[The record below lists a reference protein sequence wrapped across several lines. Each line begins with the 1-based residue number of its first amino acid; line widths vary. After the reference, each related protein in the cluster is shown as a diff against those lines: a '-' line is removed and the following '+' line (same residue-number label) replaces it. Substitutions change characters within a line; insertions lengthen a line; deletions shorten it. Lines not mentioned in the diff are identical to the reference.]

1 MPTSPFRSAL
11 PAALPAALVLTAF
24 AGASFGAPERC
35 AGHDHAAPA
44 APGVELVHACWEGA
58 DGHLTGTLIPLQTLD
73 PETVALREALANRT
87 LARGVANKIDVV
99 FVGDGYTAAE
109 QGLFQSDVDAIEAGM
124 FVYEPFI
131 TYRPFFRVQRVEVI
145 SPESGVDND
154 PTQGINR
161 NTALDMAFWC
171 GGTER
176 ALCVSVN
183 KALNAA
189 GNGVS
194 TDVDQVVAIANTTK
208 YGGVGYPSSN
218 LATSSGRNS
227 SATQIVIHELGHSLG
242 NLADEYSYGGPANYT
257 GGEPGTANLSVF
269 NATQMAAQSRKWYRW
284 LGVSRTGF
292 DGPVNTSEGGG
303 YSETGIY
310 RPSNN
315 SMMRN
320 LARPFNLPGAEAL
333 IAEFYREV
341 SPIEI
346 ATPTDAVITGAD
358 TVFVQPVQPNG
369 HSLEIFWE
377 LDGQPLVSATGQTHL
392 DLAALGLDDG
402 VERELRV
409 TVIDPTDMVRS
420 QIIRDGLLT
429 QRLTWTINPCVNPAD
444 LDNSGTLDF
453 FDVSSFVIAFN
464 LRDPIA
470 DFDNS
475 GTFDF
480 FDFSSFLAAFNS
492 PCPD

>member
-1 MPTSPFRSAL
+1 MPTIQTRSAV
-11 PAALPAALVLTAF
+11 PAVLVLAAF
-24 AGASFGAPERC
+24 AGASFGAGALC
-35 AGHDHAAPA
+35 ADHEHASPV
-44 APGVELVHACWEGA
+44 APGVELVHACWEGD
-58 DGHLTGTLIPLQTLD
+58 DGILTGRLIPMNTLD
-73 PETVALREALANRT
+73 PETVALRESLANRT
-87 LARGVANKIDVV
+87 LARGVSDKIDIV
-99 FVGDGYTAAE
+99 FVGDGYTASE
-109 QGLFQSDVDAIEAGM
+109 QGLFQSDVDAIEGGM

-131 TYRPFFRVQRVEVI
+131 TYRPFFRIHRVEVI
-145 SPESGVDND
+145 SAESGVDND
-154 PTQGINR
+154 PTQGISR

-176 ALCVSVN
+176 ALCVNVS

-189 GNGVS
+189 GNGVT

-218 LATSSGRNS
+218 LATSSGRNG

-242 NLADEYSYGGPANYT
+242 NLADEYSYGGPVNYA
-257 GGEPGTANLSVF
+257 GGEPGTANISIY

-284 LGVSRTGF
+284 LGVSRSGF
-292 DGPVNTSEGGG
+292 DGPVNTSEGAH
-303 YSETGIY
+303 YSQTGIY
-310 RPSNN
+310 RPSSN
-315 SMMRN
+315 SMMRS

-341 SPIEI
+341 PPIEN
-346 ATPTDAVITGAD
+346 ATPADAIITGAD
-358 TVFVQPVQPNG
+358 IVFVQPVQPNG
-369 HSLEIFWE
+369 HSLDIFWE

-409 TVIDPTDMVRS
+409 TVVDPTDMVRS
-420 QIIRDGLLT
+420 PIIRDGLLT
-429 QRLTWTINPCVNPAD
+429 QRITWTINPCVNAAD

-453 FDVSSFVIAFN
+453 FDVSSFVIAYG
-464 LRDPIA
+464 LRDPVA

-480 FDFSSFLAAFNS
+480 FDFSAFLAAFNN
-492 PCPD
+492 PCPE

>member
-1 MPTSPFRSAL
+1 MPTIQTRSAV
-11 PAALPAALVLTAF
+11 PAVLVLAAF
-24 AGASFGAPERC
+24 AGASFGAGALC
-35 AGHDHAAPA
+35 ADHDHASPV
-44 APGVELVHACWEGA
+44 APGVELVHACWEGD
-58 DGHLTGTLIPLQTLD
+58 DGILTGRLIPMNTLD
-73 PETVALREALANRT
+73 PETVALRESLANRT
-87 LARGVANKIDVV
+87 LARGVSNKIDIV
-99 FVGDGYTAAE
+99 FVGDGYTASE
-109 QGLFQSDVDAIEAGM
+109 QGLFQSDVDAIEGGM

-131 TYRPFFRVQRVEVI
+131 TYRPFFRIHRVEVI
-145 SPESGVDND
+145 SAESGVDND
-154 PTQGINR
+154 PTQGISR

-176 ALCVSVN
+176 ALCVNVS

-189 GNGVS
+189 GNGVT

-218 LATSSGRNS
+218 LATSSGRNG

-242 NLADEYSYGGPANYT
+242 NLADEYSYGGPVNYA
-257 GGEPGTANLSVF
+257 GGEPGTANISIY

-284 LGVSRTGF
+284 LGVSRSGF
-292 DGPVNTSEGGG
+292 DGPVNTSEGAH
-303 YSETGIY
+303 YSQTGIY
-310 RPSNN
+310 RPSSN
-315 SMMRN
+315 SMMRS

-341 SPIEI
+341 PPIEN
-346 ATPTDAVITGAD
+346 ATPGDAIITGAD

-369 HSLEIFWE
+369 HSLDIFWE

-409 TVIDPTDMVRS
+409 TVVDPTDMVRS
-420 QIIRDGLLT
+420 PIIRDGLLT
-429 QRLTWTINPCVNPAD
+429 QRITWTINPCVNAAD

-453 FDVSSFVIAFN
+453 FDVSSFVIAYG
-464 LRDPIA
+464 LRDPVA

-480 FDFSSFLAAFNS
+480 FDFSAFLAAFNN
-492 PCPD
+492 PCPE

>member
-1 MPTSPFRSAL
+1 MPTIQTRSAV
-11 PAALPAALVLTAF
+11 PAVLVLAAF
-24 AGASFGAPERC
+24 AGASFGAGALC
-35 AGHDHAAPA
+35 ADHEHASPV
-44 APGVELVHACWEGA
+44 APGVELVHACWEGD
-58 DGHLTGTLIPLQTLD
+58 DGILTGRLIPMNTLD
-73 PETVALREALANRT
+73 PETVALRESLANRT
-87 LARGVANKIDVV
+87 LARGVSDKIDIV
-99 FVGDGYTAAE
+99 FVGDGYTASE
-109 QGLFQSDVDAIEAGM
+109 QGLFQSDVDAIEGGM

-131 TYRPFFRVQRVEVI
+131 TYRPFFRIHRVEVI

-154 PTQGINR
+154 PTQGISR

-176 ALCVSVN
+176 ALCVNVS

-189 GNGVS
+189 GNGVT

-218 LATSSGRNS
+218 LATSSGRNG

-242 NLADEYSYGGPANYT
+242 NLADEYSYGGPVNYA
-257 GGEPGTANLSVF
+257 GGEPGTANISIY

-284 LGVSRTGF
+284 LGVSRSGF
-292 DGPVNTSEGGG
+292 DGPVNTSEGAH
-303 YSETGIY
+303 YSQTGIY
-310 RPSNN
+310 RPSSN
-315 SMMRN
+315 SMMRS

-341 SPIEI
+341 PPIEN
-346 ATPTDAVITGAD
+346 ATPADAIITGAD
-358 TVFVQPVQPNG
+358 IVFVQPVQPNG
-369 HSLEIFWE
+369 HSLDIFWE

-409 TVIDPTDMVRS
+409 TVVDPTDMVRS
-420 QIIRDGLLT
+420 PIIRDGLLT
-429 QRLTWTINPCVNPAD
+429 QRITWTINPCVNAAD

-453 FDVSSFVIAFN
+453 FDVSSFVIAYG
-464 LRDPIA
+464 LRDPVA

-480 FDFSSFLAAFNS
+480 FDFSAFLAAFNN
-492 PCPD
+492 PCPE